1 MNKAAKLSMV
11 SLVAWGLTG
20 CSGKDSTAEK
30 AVPAPK
36 PVTIK
41 LASATETA
49 YNLISEAVTKK
60 YPHITMELIR
70 YRNNDFGAMLTR
82 GDKPDLIEV
91 GQGGLS
97 AMQTAG
103 LDYDHRLLMKGSDF
117 DFSRFKDGILDYP
130 VNFSQDRN
138 KLVAMFILPGYF
150 ALYYNKDIFD
160 RYGVSY
166 PKDGLTWN
174 EVIDLG
180 KRLTATDRGIL
191 YSGLQIPNLWDA
203 KSQLDQNYIDPASG
217 RAALNTAGW
226 KSVFETLAKIYAIP
240 GNTKDGNPA
249 KMFTQNTLAMIP
261 DGDRIA
267 AWSAVS
273 DLNWDMA
280 SYPVFESRRGYGPSL
295 NGTLLAVTSVSEH
308 KQEAFQAVMVAFSDE
323 IQEKLAKD
331 GKATAI
337 KGFDHLF
344 GKNVPGIESKNV
356 QAISKNQ
363 PGKPHGA
370 VVYKEVPTIMDKAFI
385 DYFNG
390 IKDVNTALREAEDEA
405 NQVIS
410 AGPK

>member
-1 MNKAAKLSMV
+1 MNKAAKLSLV
-11 SLVAWGLTG
+11 SLMAWGLTG
-20 CSGKDSTAEK
+20 CGGEERAVEK
-30 AVPAPK
+30 PASAPK
-36 PVTIK
+36 PVTLK
-41 LASATETA
+41 LASSTETA
-49 YNLISEAVTKK
+49 YKLIAEAVAKK
-60 YPHITMELIR
+60 YPHMTVELIKFQ
-70 YRNNDFGAMLTR
+70 NNDFGAMLTR

-103 LDYDHRLLMKGSDF
+103 LGYDHRLLMKGSNF

-130 VNFSQDRN
+130 ANFSQDRN
-138 KLVAMFILPGYF
+138 TLAAMFILPGFY

-160 RYGVSY
+160 RYGMAY
-166 PKDGLTWN
+166 PKDGMTWN
-174 EVIDLG
+174 EVIGLG

-191 YSGLQIPNLWDA
+191 YSGLQVPNLWDA
-203 KSQLDQNYIDPASG
+203 KSQLDQHYIDPKSG
-217 RAALNTAGW
+217 KAALSTAGW
-226 KSVFETLAKIYAIP
+226 KTVFETIGTMYTIP
-240 GNTKDGNPA
+240 GNARNSNPA
-249 KMFTQNTLAMIP
+249 KMFSQNTLAMIP
-261 DGDRIA
+261 DADRIA
-267 AWSAVS
+267 TWASVQ
-273 DLNWDMA
+273 DLNWDMV

-308 KQEAFQAVMVAFSDE
+308 KQEAFQAIMVAFSDE
-323 IQEKLAKD
+323 IQQKLAMD

-344 GKNVPGIESKNV
+344 GKNIPGIESKNV

-370 VVYKEVPTIMDKAFI
+370 VVYKEVPTIMDKAFS
-385 DYFNG
+385 DYING
-390 IKDVNTALREAEDEA
+390 VKDVNTALREAEDEA